1 MKFPLSLLLL
11 FILAASPAAAEVPP
25 RAGWHEARVTLLDV
39 TFGDTGFHARWEYLR
54 CDCGD
59 VMVRL
64 EQSAP
69 DGVLTGELLLVD
81 GQVIAARGAVAQASD
96 LELMLQAP
104 TLMLHLAFGLL
115 QRSVPDGPG
124 SVTERNAFAVQE
136 EERDLEINS
145 GLSTGHFAAPWSVE
159 GEVRPSGEAQRR
171 FELAMTFANP
181 QPGEAER
188 RDSIRFS
195 GGQDYERDGFPL
207 RDASSLA
214 GWSVQWISRGETAPA
229 EAADDLTLGALRAE
243 AKSLSEAQAAVSEA
257 VSDGLHEA
265 GGEAHGAAHR
275 GRQVE
280 GA

>member
-1 MKFPLSLLLL
+1 
-11 FILAASPAAAEVPP
+11 VPP

-69 DGVLTGELLLVD
+69 DGVLTGELLLVE
-81 GQVIAARGAVAQASD
+81 GKVIAARGLVAQAAD

-115 QRSVPDGPG
+115 QRSVPGGPG
-124 SVTERNAFAVQE
+124 SVTERNAIAVQE
-136 EERDLEINS
+136 PERDLEIDS
-145 GLSTGHFAAPWSVE
+145 GLSTGRFGAPWTVA
-159 GEVRPSGEAQRR
+159 GEVRPSGAAQRR
-171 FELAMTFANP
+171 FELALTFANP
-181 QPGEAER
+181 QPGDPER

-195 GGQDYERDGFPL
+195 GGQDFARDGFPL
-207 RDASSLA
+207 RDESSLA
-214 GWSVQWISRGETAPA
+214 GWSLQWISRGETQPSPAP
-229 EAADDLTLGALRAE
+229 EDLTLGALRAE
-243 AKSLSEAQAAVSEA
+243 AEAAATAQAAASEA
-257 VSDGLHEA
+257 VGDGLHET
-265 GGEAHGAAHR
+265 GGEAHGAAH
-275 GRQVE
+275 GRRQIE